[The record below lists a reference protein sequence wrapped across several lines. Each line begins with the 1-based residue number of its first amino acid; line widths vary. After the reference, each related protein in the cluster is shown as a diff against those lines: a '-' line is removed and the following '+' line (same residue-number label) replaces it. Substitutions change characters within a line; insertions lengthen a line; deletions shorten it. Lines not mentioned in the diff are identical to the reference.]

1 MNHPQVRTMRRDLPF
16 HSLPCRSENCG
27 GVGIGIGARVTV
39 VLSYIM
45 YELVFYTVHIRVNA
59 YHA

>member
-16 HSLPCRSENCG
+16 HSLPCRSENCD
-27 GVGIGIGARVTV
+27 GVGIGARVTV
-39 VLSYIM
+39 VLDSYIM
-45 YELVFYTVHIRVNA
+45 YELVFYTVHIRVDA